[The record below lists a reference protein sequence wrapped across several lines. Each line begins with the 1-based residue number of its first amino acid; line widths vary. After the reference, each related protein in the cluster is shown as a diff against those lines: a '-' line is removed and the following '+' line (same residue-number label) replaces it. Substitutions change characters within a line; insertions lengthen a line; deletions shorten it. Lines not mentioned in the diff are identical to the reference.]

1 MHIKS
6 IVVDKAIAGF
16 SGVRSVSGHIT
27 YAADTEALRDTP
39 FTVLIG
45 IAASQ
50 MSLQELPSCRGSGAA
65 STLDSECRY
74 HAL

>member
-6 IVVDKAIAGF
+6 ITIDSPIAGF
-16 SGVRSVSGHIT
+16 AGGGSVSGHIT
-27 YAADTEALRDTP
+27 YAADTAALRDTP

-65 STLDSECRY
+65 STLNSECRY